1 MVKVG
6 PNSPLIRTRTMT
18 LHGRQQLPRHKNLYV
33 RDLRPVAIL
42 GLFVCAVVSGI
53 RARAAFPRARTQSV
67 SCLSAAKCRLLLV
80 HGAQAL
86 PIPSPLPAL
95 AAASPSPPGTVLLP
109 DFPACQ
115 AKITVFAPKITL
127 VVFAPTCSLHASLS
141 RLPQLSPSPLSYRPS
156 WVSSTFISIFSSL
169 LSSLYSSSCL
179 QTQPPCRW
187 PLPFATRPNFT
198 SVSLP
203 CITS

>member
-1 MVKVG
+1 
-6 PNSPLIRTRTMT
+6 MT

-42 GLFVCAVVSGI
+42 GLFVCAAVSGI

-141 RLPQLSPSPLSYRPS
+141 RLPQLSPSPCHTVLAGFPAHLSVYFP
-156 WVSSTFISIFSSL
+156 VFSPRFTL
-169 LSSLYSSSCL
+169 RRVFKPNLRAGGLF
-179 QTQPPCRW
+179 
-187 PLPFATRPNFT
+187 PLPPAPT
-198 SVSLP
+198 SHQSP
-203 CITS
+203 CLASPAERL